1 MSEKTNTKSGNSK
14 KALLI
19 AAIVLDAVITIA
31 LLVISIVMLAET
43 VGKSAA
49 DIQNGTGFINYLQ
62 KHTTFY
68 FCLFVLPLFILLA
81 LNIVGLVFYVRKTS
95 KNEPVKVT
103 DLSDAQKEE
112 LKKQILA
119 DLQKQAA
126 ASTKGDDKK
135 DDTESPKKE

>member
-1 MSEKTNTKSGNSK
+1 MSEKTHTKSGNSK
-14 KALLI
+14 KVLLT

-43 VGKSAA
+43 IGKSAA
-49 DIQNGTGFINYLQ
+49 EIQNGTGFINYLQ

-95 KNEPVKVT
+95 RSEPVKVT

-119 DLQKQAA
+119 DLQKQA
-126 ASTKGDDKK
+126 S
-135 DDTESPKKE
+135 SPKDEEKKNDTDTSKKE

>member
-126 ASTKGDDKK
+126 ASTKEDDKK
-135 DDTESPKKE
+135 DETESPKKE

>member
-1 MSEKTNTKSGNSK
+1 MSENTTKTQSGNSK

-49 DIQNGTGFINYLQ
+49 DIQAGTGFINYLQ

-81 LNIVGLVFYVRKTS
+81 LNIVGLVFYVKKTS
-95 KNEPVKVT
+95 KSEPVKVT
-103 DLSDAQKEE
+103 DLSEAQKEE

-119 DLQKQAA
+119 DLQKQASSSA
-126 ASTKGDDKK
+126 EKEEKKEDTAKK
-135 DDTESPKKE
+135 D

>member
-126 ASTKGDDKK
+126 ASPKDEDKNA
-135 DDTESPKKE
+135 DADAPKKE